1 MSRFAKEFVIYGVSG
16 ALSKIIMVFLVPIYT
31 RVLTPSDYGILGFIA
46 TMATALNILCDL
58 QITMGMGRFF
68 FEEETQRSRRVLVGT
83 GLVSVFTNAMV
94 AGLLVMAFAAP
105 LARKIFG
112 GSEHAAVL
120 RLMAAQIPA
129 SVCHTYLLY
138 VLRLRRNPRQ
148 YLACALTS
156 TVTTVFLSVLLVLV
170 LRWGVH
176 GVLWAQLVGMSV
188 GAAMCSFYGI
198 DTLRLSW
205 SRPRLNRI
213 LRFCLPSVPAVAGN
227 WLQNATG
234 QVFVL
239 SMLSLADLGN
249 DSLALRLASALGLY
263 QMAFNMAWYPF
274 ALSIMKEGDSRRK
287 YALGFLAYLCG
298 ASAIAFPLGLLASDI
313 VGLLAGPDFQQ
324 AGGILGIVGLAVLGE
339 GMVATGSFGIMVTKR
354 TYHYSTSYAVS
365 VMVNVGITLALIRSC
380 GGLAVALGLM
390 AGRWT
395 HAGIALAI
403 SQRLY
408 PVKHDYSKIGTVLA
422 VALSGVA
429 LTVWVPSMPF
439 VLKGLFILCAWAVI
453 GVVAVT
459 CLPLAF
465 LEGLPVVQHLLP
477 RLRRTR

>member
-1 MSRFAKEFVIYGVSG
+1 
-16 ALSKIIMVFLVPIYT
+16 
-31 RVLTPSDYGILGFIA
+31 
-46 TMATALNILCDL
+46 
-58 QITMGMGRFF
+58 
-68 FEEETQRSRRVLVGT
+68 
-83 GLVSVFTNAMV
+83 
-94 AGLLVMAFAAP
+94 
-105 LARKIFG
+105 
-112 GSEHAAVL
+112 
-120 RLMAAQIPA
+120 MAAQIPA

-198 DTLRLSW
+198 EHTPPVMEQAAPKPHPALL
-205 SRPRLNRI
+205 
-213 LRFCLPSVPAVAGN
+213 CLPSVPAVAGN

-239 SMLSLADLGN
+239 SMLSLADLG
-249 DSLALRLASALGLY
+249 DRLLLALRLASALGLY

-339 GMVATGSFGIMVTKR
+339 GGMVATGSFGIMVTKR

-439 VLKGLFILCAWAVI
+439 VLKGLFILYVRGRCSVRSRR
-453 GVVAVT
+453 
-459 CLPLAF
+459 
-465 LEGLPVVQHLLP
+465 PVFRSPFSRGCRVSSTSC
-477 RLRRTR
+477 RG